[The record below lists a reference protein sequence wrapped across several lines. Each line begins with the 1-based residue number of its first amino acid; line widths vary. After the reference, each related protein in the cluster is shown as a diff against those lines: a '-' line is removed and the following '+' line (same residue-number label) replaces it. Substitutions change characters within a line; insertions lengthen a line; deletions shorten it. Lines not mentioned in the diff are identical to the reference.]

1 MKRHGC
7 NLCPSNISVTSFQV
21 TGFLVQTKIGK
32 NQITAIANLP
42 PSWSRTNPRLGTT
55 QCTTQDWKKVYDSHF
70 PSPSRQANNID
81 IGSACAHFLA
91 YLEQSPPK
99 KGRRQQALIQDR
111 YALILRP
118 IFSKVHQKKDIGIN
132 IRTSARS
139 FYDLSRASPA
149 GLLHTPCANC
159 SSFYDH

>member
-42 PSWSRTNPRLGTT
+42 PSWSRTNPRLGTN
-55 QCTTQDWKKVYDSHF
+55 QCTTQNWKKVYDSHF
-70 PSPSRQANNID
+70 PSPSIWAM
-81 IGSACAHFLA
+81 GSVCAHFTT

-99 KGRRQQALIQDR
+99 KVIGNRQQALIQDR
-111 YALILRP
+111 HAFILQP
-118 IFSKVHQKKDIGIN
+118 IQSKVHEKKAIGII

-139 FYDLSRASPA
+139 FYKVSRASPA